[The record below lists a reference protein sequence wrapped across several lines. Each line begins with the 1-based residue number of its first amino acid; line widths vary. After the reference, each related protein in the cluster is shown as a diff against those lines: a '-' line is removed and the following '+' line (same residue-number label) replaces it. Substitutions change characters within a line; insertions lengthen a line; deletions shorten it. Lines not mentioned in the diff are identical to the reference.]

1 MKKAKAYNDAL
12 APHILPDSFIKAEN
26 QKSED
31 KSYTSA
37 LNLAGDGIMA
47 IVEIPKIDVKFLFII
62 QRVKKY

>member
-1 MKKAKAYNDAL
+1 M
-12 APHILPDSFIKAEN
+12 PDSFIKAEN

-47 IVEIPKIDVKFLFII
+47 IVEIPKIDVKLPIYHTTSEE
-62 QRVKKY
+62 VLSKAAGHLKEVLYL